1 MILLQGDINGMSHQG
16 FLSPDG
22 RCFSFDHR
30 ANGFARGEGVGTLI
44 VKRLGD
50 ALRDGDT
57 IRAVVRGTG
66 TNQDGRTPGLTLPSS
81 EAQERL
87 IRTTYASAGLDFD
100 NTGLVEAHGTG
111 TRQGDAIEAR
121 GIAQAFKSRRKDR
134 PLYLGSIK
142 ASVGHLEGAAGVA
155 GYIFPSNGLDQ
166 AIVYRT
172 LTLPCTASSKV
183 C

>member
-1 MILLQGDINGMSHQG
+1 MSHQG
-16 FLSPDG
+16 FLSPNG

-30 ANGFARGEGVGTLI
+30 ANGFARGEGVGTVI
-44 VKRLGD
+44 VKRLSD

-66 TNQDGRTPGLTLPSS
+66 INQDGRTPGLTLPSS

-87 IRTTYASAGLDFD
+87 IKTTYASAGLDFD
-100 NTGLVEAHGTG
+100 DTMLVEAHGTG

-155 GYIFPSNGLDQ
+155 GYVI
-166 AIVYRT
+166 
-172 LTLPCTASSKV
+172 SSKWSLSNDKDWEKN
-183 C
+183 